1 MCQEMIDKLVTLIG
15 YILILYAV
23 GATVRLAAEADHSVT
38 VVSLVA
44 RPFHTTLLEMLC
56 M

>member
-1 MCQEMIDKLVTLIG
+1 MIDKLVTLIG
-15 YILILYAV
+15 YILILDAV
-23 GATVRLAAEADHSVT
+23 GATVMLTDDDADHSVT

-44 RPFHTTLLEMLC
+44 RPSQPTLLQMLC